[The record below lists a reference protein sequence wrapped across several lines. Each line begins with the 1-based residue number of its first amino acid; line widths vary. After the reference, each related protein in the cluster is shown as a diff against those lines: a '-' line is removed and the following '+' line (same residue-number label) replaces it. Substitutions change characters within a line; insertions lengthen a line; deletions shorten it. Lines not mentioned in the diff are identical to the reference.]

1 MKSFITVDQEEG
13 EKKRLNF
20 HDSFD
25 NFFPFSDLFL
35 IKELCLIFPFFSLS
49 PFL

>member
-35 IKELCLIFPFFSLS
+35 IKELFNLPVFSLS